1 VPESINSLSDIII
14 QNSFGTV
21 QGSDGALMFGE
32 NGSLLGDKKLNSQ
45 GHSLYDRLKVEQ
57 SGDSMLNKENAGHM
71 MFSFSSEKIRSCME
85 SQCKEA
91 D

>member
-1 VPESINSLSDIII
+1 LSDIII
-14 QNSFGTV
+14 QNSYGTV

-32 NGSLLGDKKLNSQ
+32 RENGSLLSDKKLNSQ

-57 SGDSMLNKENAGHM
+57 SSDSMLTKENAGHM

-85 SQCKEA
+85 SQCKEG